1 MSLVNFKKGTLENY
15 KEINSPSENTLY
27 FVTDKGLLYLGS
39 KLIAATKCAQKIVSN
54 EPVTGVYIITYIDSN
69 NNEQSIEIT
78 TSSQTS
84 ALITNAI
91 ELLDVN
97 KVELVKETNS
107 IVTINNIKEVDG
119 KIALNTDGAVS
130 LGDAAKK
137 TAFSGDIPTSGT
149 VSSTD
154 LVNAKQVADYV
165 AEKMSGVV
173 GAMVYQGTIGDS
185 TATIQTL
192 PAASALNKGFVY
204 VVKTAGTYADKA
216 CEPGDMIISNGTSWD
231 VINGENQVTDSAA
244 TITPGATSST
254 KIATVDGTDITL
266 KVSTLTVEDAAG
278 TSGNVI
284 SELSTATA
292 GKLTVTK
299 TNVIS
304 SITGETA
311 ISGGNS
317 NYVAVTA
324 TTSSNATTLASSV
337 KTQTLSS
344 ATSSAD
350 GLATAYDIKQNA
362 ANKCVMTSYSTVT
375 GGTIATTDTING
387 AVNKLET
394 ALVWGTF

>member
-1 MSLVNFKKGTLENY
+1 MKNY
-15 KEINSPSENTLY
+15 
-27 FVTDKGLLYLGS
+27 
-39 KLIAATKCAQKIVSN
+39 
-54 EPVTGVYIITYIDSN
+54 
-69 NNEQSIEIT
+69 QS
-78 TSSQTS
+78 S
-84 ALITNAI
+84 A
-91 ELLDVN
+91 
-97 KVELVKETNS
+97 
-107 IVTINNIKEVDG
+107 
-119 KIALNTDGAVS
+119 
-130 LGDAAKK
+130 
-137 TAFSGDIPTSGT
+137 IPTDT
-149 VSSTD
+149 DVTSTD
-154 LVNAKQVADYV
+154 LVNAKQVADFV
-165 AEKMSGVV
+165 AAKMTDVV

-192 PAASALNKGFVY
+192 PTASAANKGHVY

-284 SELSTATA
+284 SGLSTATA